1 MNRLFLIFVIALAVL
16 VDGFFALV
24 NFYPVAPAR
33 NRGPKRVVLMSL
45 APAEARWLRENLIA
59 EFNDEHNANVEL
71 VTTDEEQLLPALA
84 APPDGLMLAAL
95 PRARGQEALAAHSV
109 RSFEEIA
116 DRKKLTADLDGVN
129 ARVMEAARLD
139 GEQVFL
145 PRLARVDLMVFRQS
159 RVRDAVRHWSL
170 LRPQIE
176 AALKARNGHGL
187 PAAYSLELEPAS
199 WDSYDRFVIA
209 YYWAHRRYG
218 NEPATGRVAH
228 RRGEQLDGIA
238 ELAETLYRAGATAQT
253 LATIDSPA
261 TRDWLAWEK
270 AYEEENLFGP
280 DELWTPEND
289 KADAAA
295 KPIDDEEMLRLIRKD
310 RLYLATIDQMEAF
323 QLHGGSHTG
332 TPPGVEDPDDL
343 GFAPLPRMASLDLD
357 ANARP
362 RREGRAF
369 TFREDWVWALPAHG
383 ADAGLAYE
391 LVQFLWARENH
402 VRECEALGTLPLR
415 DDVQAERS
423 SLFRL
428 TWMADVFDAA
438 FTLWDKAEPL
448 PDTVEAGLGA
458 VYAQL
463 WERYVWKGQGTL
475 DENLRAPPSPRRQ
488 ARVARAVV
496 YKNASEI
503 PAPTSS
509 DEDGLDVVDSE
520 LWHGKVDIDYPKAKA
535 R

>member
-1 MNRLFLIFVIALAVL
+1 MNRVFLVLVIALAVS

-24 NFYPVAPAR
+24 NVYPVAPAR
-33 NRGPKRVVLMSL
+33 SRGPKRVVLMSL
-45 APAEARWLRENLIA
+45 EASEARWLRENLLA
-59 EFNDEHNANVEL
+59 EFNDTHNANIEL

-95 PRARGQEALAAHSV
+95 PRARGQEAFAAHSV
-109 RSFEEIA
+109 RSFEELA
-116 DRKKLTADLDGVN
+116 DAKKLGADLDGVN
-129 ARVMEAARLD
+129 TRVMEAARLD
-139 GEQVFL
+139 GKQVFL

-176 AALKARNGHGL
+176 ASLKARNGHGL
-187 PAAYSLELEPAS
+187 PAGYALELEPAS

-218 NEPATGRVAH
+218 NEPARGRIAH

-238 ELAETLYRAGATAQT
+238 ELTETLFRAGATAPT
-253 LATIDSPA
+253 LATVDSPP
-261 TRDWLAWEK
+261 TRDWLSWEK
-270 AYEEENLFGP
+270 AYAEEGLFGP
-280 DELWTPEND
+280 AELWTKQPG
-289 KADAAA
+289 DAAA
-295 KPIDDEEMLRLIRKD
+295 KAIDDEDMLRLLRKGQ
-310 RLYLATIDQMEAF
+310 LYLATIDQMEAF
-323 QLHGGSHTG
+323 ALHGGAHTG

-343 GFAPLPRMASLDLD
+343 GFAPLPRMASIELD
-357 ANARP
+357 ANAHP

-383 ADAGLAYE
+383 PNAALAYE

-428 TWMADVFDAA
+428 TWMTDVFDAA

-463 WERYVWKGQGTL
+463 WDRYVWKSQGTL
-475 DENLRAPPSPRRQ
+475 DEILRAPPPPRRQ
-488 ARVARAVV
+488 PRVARALVF
-496 YKNASEI
+496 KRAADT
-503 PAPTSS
+503 PAPTAS
-509 DEDGLDVVDSE
+509 DEDGLDVIDSQ
-520 LWHGKVDIDYPKAKA
+520 LWHGKVDIDYPKVKA
-535 R
+535 Q